1 MGLFSFIRP
10 RTQATPT
17 GGLLRPESTKVPLAT
32 EYHNGVPIYD
42 PTDPLSLQLLQSTR
56 NPNPETPRYAGEAF
70 VPKVV
75 YEPPSETGSGF
86 KSKLA
91 QALIDMKMKGY
102 PDSMNGEFLRK
113 QLGSRGISEQEMIE
127 SGVDIT
133 ALRGTNKVSLENIL
147 QTMTPPSD
155 KIKHYQQRGFRDIP
169 YDVSKNDFTLS
180 AVGRDP
186 ISLDEY
192 AQLTGEFSDPM
203 DWTRQTL
210 FRPMMDSTNAWA
222 FGDPDVDYIDEAVA
236 QLRNLNQDIPEEH
249 MRSLLFTMANDYG
262 DRLHRNASPEKYD
275 LLERPTMYDQSMG
288 VDPYLPNSMR
298 TTFERFM
305 RENQELDALNN
316 PILNRQYRLYDS
328 EIEALGNDK
337 IGYELYIDGE
347 YFGHHENA
355 ERLNM
360 AANDY
365 ARGVKKSRFD
375 EEYDYPTKPEHS
387 DYLRGEQKPEEFQ
400 NTYLTMDDLDFEG
413 SEHFSDINARQG
425 YIAHSR
431 ESARDSSVGPVHHM
445 DELQSDLHK
454 RRDEGYETPE
464 YRQQANE
471 WADRLNSVY
480 ADVNKWHDFEFGDK
494 ALRDLFN
501 QFPEIYG
508 RRLEIYNDAPKDMIN
523 QTVNDYAS
531 KLRRDMEK
539 FIEGRESRHDY
550 SQLQDGPL
558 KDFFNDVKAD
568 READSE
574 YREWLMEN
582 DAGLPDAP
590 LKGNKWL
597 EALIKRGIMNAI
609 ENGKDGV
616 SFGNAMNQERLYFKN
631 LRERIASGE
640 RIDPELLKTYNSAIN
655 TYETIYEKMI
665 PDMLKKLGKQYG
677 VEPRQ
682 IDIKDPQFKQDGKN
696 WYLPITNPMK
706 RLINR
711 RGMNLYGKV
720 KKGLLRE
727 PEQKRLQGGLM
738 DGAQY
743 YA

>member
-1 MGLFSFIRP
+1 MGLFRFIRP
-10 RTQATPT
+10 RPQAAPA

-32 EYHNGVPIYD
+32 EYNDGVPVYD
-42 PTDPLSLQLLQSTR
+42 PTDPLSLQLLRGTR

-70 VPKVV
+70 VPKVR
-75 YEPPSETGSGF
+75 YEPQSQTGSGF

-91 QALIDMKMKGY
+91 QALIDMQDKGY
-102 PDSMNGEFLRK
+102 PDTMNGEFLRK

-133 ALRGTNKVSLENIL
+133 ELRGTNKVSLDGIL
-147 QTMTPPSD
+147 QSMTPPSD

-169 YDVSKNDFTLS
+169 YDVSKNDFMLS
-180 AVGRDP
+180 GVNARP

-192 AQLTGEFSDPM
+192 GQLTGEFHDPM
-203 DWTRQTL
+203 DWTLQTM
-210 FRPMMDSTNAWA
+210 FKPMMDSSNAWA
-222 FGDPDVDYIDEAVA
+222 FGDPEVDYIDEAVA

-249 MRSLLFTMANDYG
+249 IRPLLFTMAHDYG
-262 DRLHRNASPEKYD
+262 DRLHNDRNPLLYD
-275 LLERPTMYDQSMG
+275 LLQRPTMYDQSMG
-288 VDPYLPNSMR
+288 IDPKSPNSM
-298 TTFERFM
+298 TSTFSRFM
-305 RENQELDALNN
+305 EENQMMDVINN
-316 PILNRQYRLYDS
+316 PILRRQYKLYDS
-328 EIEALGNDK
+328 DIEAMGNDQ
-337 IGYELYIDGE
+337 IGYELWVDGE
-347 YFGHHENA
+347 YFGHHDNA

-360 AANDY
+360 EANDY
-365 ARGVKKSRFD
+365 ARGRKRSRFN
-375 EEYDYPTKPEHS
+375 EEYDYPENPEYT
-387 DYLRGEQKPEEFQ
+387 DWLRGEQQPDEFQ
-400 NTYLTMDDLDFEG
+400 NTILKIDDLDFVNYD
-413 SEHFSDINARQG
+413 HFDDVNATQG

-454 RRDEGYETPE
+454 RRDEGYQTPE
-464 YRQQANE
+464 YERELEEWSNRIRESNESVQA
-471 WADRLNSVY
+471 WDM
-480 ADVNKWHDFEFGDK
+480 FERGDK
-494 ALRDLFN
+494 VLRDLFN
-501 QFPEIYG
+501 QFPEIYE
-508 RRLEIYNDAPKDMIN
+508 RRLGIYNEATREVADS
-523 QTVNDYAS
+523 TVVDYMF
-531 KLRRDMEK
+531 KVRRDMGK
-539 FIEGRESRHDY
+539 FIDGLPSRHNYDEIK
-550 SQLQDGPL
+550 DGPL
-558 KDFFNDVKAD
+558 KDFFNKVKTHKD
-568 READSE
+568 TYSQ
-574 YREWLMEN
+574 YLEWSQSTNAE
-582 DAGLPDAP
+582 LPDAP

-616 SFGNAMNQERLYFKN
+616 SFGNAMNQERLYYGD
-631 LRERIASGE
+631 LRERIANGDYVNQGTLE
-640 RIDPELLKTYNSAIN
+640 RYNKSVN
-655 TYETIYEKMI
+655 TYDTIYEKMI

-696 WYLPITNPMK
+696 WYLPINNQMK

-720 KKGLLRE
+720 KQGLLRE